1 MSDNL
6 SNPLKQT
13 DLSAAIAERI
23 RQDILKGALVA
34 DDRLPSESELSEAH
48 GVSRA
53 TVREALKRLAAQSL
67 IRTKRGATGGAFVN
81 RLTFQDA
88 YAQMASSATLLITLN
103 GVDITTACEAR
114 FALERGCV
122 RLAAKHRQAR
132 HLDKM
137 RAEISRQKDPELSDE
152 AFCASDVAFHRAL
165 VDAAGNPVLSWQ
177 LAAAVEG
184 IEPLMNIL
192 TYRQRDR
199 DAVISLH
206 EAMVEALEAR
216 VGARLEIL
224 MDYLRDQTL
233 HTALSE
239 G

>member
-6 SNPLKQT
+6 PKPEKQT

-23 RQDILKGALVA
+23 RQDILSGALVA
-34 DDRLPSESELSEAH
+34 GDRLPSESELSEAH

-81 RLTFQDA
+81 QQSFEDA

-103 GVDITTACEAR
+103 NVDITTACEAR

-122 RLAAKHRQAR
+122 RLAAKHRR
-132 HLDKM
+132 DHHLDKM
-137 RAEISRQKDPELSDE
+137 RAEIARQKDPELSDE

-184 IEPLMNIL
+184 IEPLMNML

-233 HTALSE
+233 RTALD
-239 G
+239 

>member
-1 MSDNL
+1 M
-6 SNPLKQT
+6 
-13 DLSAAIAERI
+13 
-23 RQDILKGALVA
+23 A

-81 RLTFQDA
+81 RLTFEDA
-88 YAQMASSATLLITLN
+88 CAQMASTATLLITLN
-103 GVDITTACEAR
+103 EVDIATACEAR

-122 RLAAKHRQAR
+122 RLAAKNRQQV
-132 HLDKM
+132 HLDAM
-137 RAEISRQKDPELSDE
+137 RFEIARQKDPDLSDE
-152 AFCASDVAFHRAL
+152 DFCASDVAFHRAL

-184 IEPLMNIL
+184 IEPLMNML
-192 TYRQRDR
+192 TYQQRDR

-206 EAMVEALEAR
+206 EAMLEALEAR
-216 VGARLEIL
+216 VGSRLEIL

-233 HTALSE
+233 RTAL

>member
-1 MSDNL
+1 MSDN
-6 SNPLKQT
+6 STSPQKHT
-13 DLSAAIAERI
+13 DLSADIAERI
-23 RQDILKGALVA
+23 RQDILNGSLVA

-81 RLTFQDA
+81 RQTFEDA
-88 YAQMASSATLLITLN
+88 YAQMASTAKLLITLN
-103 GVDITTACEAR
+103 EVDIATACQAR
-114 FALERGCV
+114 FALERGCA
-122 RLAAKHRQAR
+122 RLAAKNRQEH
-132 HLDKM
+132 HLDAM
-137 RAEISRQKDPELSDE
+137 RHEIDRQKDPELSDE
-152 AFCASDVAFHRAL
+152 DFCASDVAFHRVL
-165 VDAAGNPVLSWQ
+165 VDATGNPVLSWQ

-184 IEPLMNIL
+184 IEPLMNML

-206 EAMVEALEAR
+206 EAMVDALEAR
-216 VGARLEIL
+216 VGSRLEIL

-233 HTALSE
+233 RTALS
-239 G
+239 

>member
-6 SNPLKQT
+6 PKLEKQT

-23 RQDILKGALVA
+23 RQDILSGALVA
-34 DDRLPSESELSEAH
+34 DDRLPSESELSETH

-67 IRTKRGATGGAFVN
+67 IRTKRGATGGAFVH
-81 RLTFQDA
+81 RQSFEDA
-88 YAQMASSATLLITLN
+88 YTQMASNATLLITLN
-103 GVDITTACEAR
+103 EVDITTACEAR

-122 RLAAKHRQAR
+122 RLAAKHRQHH

-137 RAEISRQKDPELSDE
+137 RAEITRQKDPELSDE

-184 IEPLMNIL
+184 IEPLMNML

-233 HTALSE
+233 RTALS
-239 G
+239 